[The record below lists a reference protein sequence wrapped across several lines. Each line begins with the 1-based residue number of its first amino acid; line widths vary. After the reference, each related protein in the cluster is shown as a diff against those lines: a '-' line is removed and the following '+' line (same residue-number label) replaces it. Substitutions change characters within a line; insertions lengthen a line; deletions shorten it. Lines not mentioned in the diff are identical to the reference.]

1 MWTMEL
7 LLVAISFA
15 LASVWYRSAQRAKNS
30 VAEIEKERIGVEED
44 IRAALERIA
53 AAAKSKDDLKGALK
67 EAQTRL
73 TAESLDRNGAR
84 QPNLAVLL
92 ENNPKLRDLYRRSL
106 RSQLALKY
114 VPLYHKLGLLPAQTE
129 KFEDLITER
138 DEEKMDLQATAQSQ
152 SMVESDPAITSIQE
166 RQDADLSKAEIGLLG
181 DTGYQQLQQ
190 FDRMQPLEDFVDRYV
205 ADFIPPTSTPLTEGQ
220 REQLLN
226 VFANAVN
233 PSRSP
238 EPGDVIAW
246 AAAIDWNTALPQA
259 GNFLSP
265 SQLATLQINAQ
276 QAQVGGLLK
285 QFFQLQAA
293 TK

>member
-1 MWTMEL
+1 
-7 LLVAISFA
+7 
-15 LASVWYRSAQRAKNS
+15 
-30 VAEIEKERIGVEED
+30 
-44 IRAALERIA
+44 
-53 AAAKSKDDLKGALK
+53 
-67 EAQTRL
+67 
-73 TAESLDRNGAR
+73 
-84 QPNLAVLL
+84 
-92 ENNPKLRDLYRRSL
+92 L

-238 EPGDVIAW
+238 
-246 AAAIDWNTALPQA
+246 
-259 GNFLSP
+259 SP
-265 SQLATLQINAQ
+265 AT
-276 QAQVGGLLK
+276 
-285 QFFQLQAA
+285 
-293 TK
+293 